1 MIAVLISTPP
11 AEVHQIKPIRKG
23 EPIKVN
29 LNMNAPMSPSDRGW
43 MDSDLSGLGQFE
55 PYDFGSI
62 NPDSYGKPV
71 RFVPGVGLVVGK

>member
-1 MIAVLISTPP
+1 
-11 AEVHQIKPIRKG
+11 
-23 EPIKVN
+23 
-29 LNMNAPMSPSDRGW
+29 MNAPMSPSDRGW